1 MILKINLGKNISR
14 KNLKYKNSQLRSR
27 YFGQHILIF
36 ENYCFDIYL
45 IFCKRHEEISQVK
58 MFNLNL
64 WKNKSY
70 YMNFIHKNMSY
81 MPL

>member
-1 MILKINLGKNISR
+1 MNMI
-14 KNLKYKNSQLRSR
+14 
-27 YFGQHILIF
+27 
-36 ENYCFDIYL
+36 D
-45 IFCKRHEEISQVK
+45 KRHEEISQVK

-81 MPL
+81 MYAFITYEKIKKYKVHVVWLVFS